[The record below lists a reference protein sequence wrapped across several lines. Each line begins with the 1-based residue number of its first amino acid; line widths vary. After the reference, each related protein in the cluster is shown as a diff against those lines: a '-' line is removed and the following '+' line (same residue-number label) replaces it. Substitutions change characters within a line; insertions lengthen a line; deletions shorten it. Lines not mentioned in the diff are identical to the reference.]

1 MLISTEYFYIAELVK
16 MPVLTA
22 HYGRHHTKSV
32 CMGIFKL
39 VWWWARKQYFH
50 HRDHSSEPIHVV
62 RSNLGIVVL
71 GHLKGLTLILTCQ
84 SVF

>member
-1 MLISTEYFYIAELVK
+1 M
-16 MPVLTA
+16 
-22 HYGRHHTKSV
+22 
-32 CMGIFKL
+32 
-39 VWWWARKQYFH
+39 ARI
-50 HRDHSSEPIHVV
+50 RMVHSPEPIHVV